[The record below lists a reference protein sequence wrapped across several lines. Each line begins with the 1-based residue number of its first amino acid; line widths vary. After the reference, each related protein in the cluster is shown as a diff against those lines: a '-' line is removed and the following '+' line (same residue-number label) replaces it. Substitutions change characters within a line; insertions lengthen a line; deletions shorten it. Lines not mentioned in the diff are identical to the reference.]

1 MKKIITLLAIILVV
15 VACNTSNESQA
26 KKLIKEYL
34 KTTMNDFSSYESVEF
49 SELDSCFTLYYDSE
63 EAKNLSEMIESEK
76 KYNEFLSEKIE
87 SFIQRD
93 FSNELIESFKNSY
106 DKSQIRIDS
115 LFQADIEAHQS
126 FIPEFIGFEM
136 THKFRGKNAFGALIL
151 NEYVFLF
158 DKDFTKVIEAINF
171 KDTLNKLKEILDD
184 NPLYE

>member
-136 THKFRGKNAFGALIL
+136 THKFRGKNAFGGLIL